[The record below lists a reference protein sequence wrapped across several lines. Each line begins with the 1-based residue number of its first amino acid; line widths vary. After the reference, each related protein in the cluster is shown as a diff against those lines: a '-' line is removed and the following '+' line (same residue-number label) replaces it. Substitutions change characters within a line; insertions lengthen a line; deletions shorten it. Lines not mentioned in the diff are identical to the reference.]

1 MGKPSEEAA
10 RPAKA
15 VPWATQGAA
24 KDRRAWIHSVCVKKK
39 LPGKDNGKAHSVTKA
54 RVGWKGRRT
63 RHRRTDKDVGSSLG
77 SSPAV
82 ASCTTLPLSFSL
94 GLPQLVR
101 FLMHYRL
108 GLCGAF
114 ECGGVVRVCLDVG
127 VVYLQVAGDTPHDV

>member
-1 MGKPSEEAA
+1 MERKEDEA
-10 RPAKA
+10 
-15 VPWATQGAA
+15 Q
-24 KDRRAWIHSVCVKKK
+24 KDRQ
-39 LPGKDNGKAHSVTKA
+39 
-54 RVGWKGRRT
+54 GR
-63 RHRRTDKDVGSSLG
+63 VGSSLG

-127 VVYLQVAGDTPHDV
+127 VVYLQVAGDTPTRRLNA

>member
-39 LPGKDNGKAHSVTKA
+39 RPGKDNGKAHSVTKA

-63 RHRRTDKDVGSSLG
+63 RHRRTDKDVGLAAG
-77 SSPAV
+77 AAV
-82 ASCTTLPLSFSL
+82 LLWRHAPPYPSFSPL
-94 GLPQLVR
+94 ACRNSFGS
-101 FLMHYRL
+101 
-108 GLCGAF
+108 
-114 ECGGVVRVCLDVG
+114 
-127 VVYLQVAGDTPHDV
+127 